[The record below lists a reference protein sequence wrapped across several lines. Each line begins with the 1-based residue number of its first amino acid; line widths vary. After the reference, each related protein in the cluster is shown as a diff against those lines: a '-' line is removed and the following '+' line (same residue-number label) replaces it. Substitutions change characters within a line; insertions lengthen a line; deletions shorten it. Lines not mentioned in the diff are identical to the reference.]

1 MNKSGGDEKFNFF
14 DILKNNIISAYIPDA
29 YRMFLFFANK
39 SDMEW
44 DEKGNIKINGD
55 KIQLDM
61 FKLFKYLTSKNMKIE
76 GEDKYELKRI
86 VYTAYPIKEFIKN
99 RHIIHMMDYDDDDN
113 DDNIQRNLPQI
124 LSPPETRSNWK
135 KRKHNEW
142 EHW

>member
-1 MNKSGGDEKFNFF
+1 
-14 DILKNNIISAYIPDA
+14 
-29 YRMFLFFANK
+29 MFLFFANK

-76 GEDKYELKRI
+76 GEDKYDLKRI

-99 RHIIHMMDYDDDDN
+99 RHIKHMMDYDDDDD

-135 KRKHNEW
+135 KENIMNGNIGKNGYI
-142 EHW
+142 